1 MIAAIDPGITGAIC
15 IHDEGRYT
23 FFDMPVLSTRNGKKR
38 VDGQSLAAILKG
50 CTHVAI
56 EEVSAMPGQGVT
68 SMFGFGYSAG
78 VCAGVCGALGA
89 SVHMVS
95 PRSWKAHHSGLIG
108 SDKDYARTMAIQRY
122 PELAE
127 HLQRKKDIGRADA
140 LWLCLWLQ
148 SQMKKD

>member
-23 FFDMPVLSTRNGKKR
+23 FFDMPVLSMRNGKKR
-38 VDGQSLAAILKG
+38 VDGQALATILKG

-95 PRSWKAHHSGLIG
+95 PRSWKAWCGLIG
-108 SDKDYARTMAIQRY
+108 TDKDFSRTLAIQRY